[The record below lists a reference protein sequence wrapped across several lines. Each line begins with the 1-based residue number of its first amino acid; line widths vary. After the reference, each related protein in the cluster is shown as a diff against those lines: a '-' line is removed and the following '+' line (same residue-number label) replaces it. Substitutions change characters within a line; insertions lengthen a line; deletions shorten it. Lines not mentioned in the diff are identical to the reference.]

1 MTNPKTITRS
11 DLALF
16 LPNARLIRAFEML
29 LDAVNVGLPA
39 DIAALLTNVDYIG
52 FNRTAGH
59 SVSVGQMAWN
69 NVDDCL
75 DIGMDYGVKLQAG
88 LEYYARVEN
97 NTGVTIPNGTVV
109 GFAGVGPGSSISVA
123 PYLADGSQPSL
134 YVLGIMTHD
143 LPDMG
148 TQGYC
153 TAWGYVRDLD
163 TSGFS
168 VGDLLYP
175 SPTVAGAL
183 TNVKPTA
190 PQNVIP
196 IAVVLVS
203 HATQGSI
210 FVRPTIEQ
218 HKHYGVFTKTTDQSP
233 AVINTEYLLTFD
245 NTEKSYG
252 IIIDGTTSSRI
263 VIEHESGY
271 YKFDATLQLTSGS
284 ASAKNVWVWFKVN
297 GAAVANTARLL
308 TMDINGGYVPIAMS
322 EAFSLDVGDYVEI
335 AFAANDT
342 AVTVDSV
349 AATAFAPAAPAVTL
363 AVVQLQ
369 Q

>member
-1 MTNPKTITRS
+1 MTTPKTITRS

-29 LDAVNVGLPA
+29 LDTVNVGLPA
-39 DIAALLTNVDYIG
+39 DIATLLTNVSYIG

-59 SVSVGQMAWN
+59 SVGFGEIAWN
-69 NVDDCL
+69 DVDDCL
-75 DIGMDYGVKLQAG
+75 DIGMEYGVKLQTG
-88 LEYYARVEN
+88 LETYARVEN

-109 GFAGVGPGSSISVA
+109 GFVGVGPGGSISVA

-134 YVLGIMTHD
+134 YVLGVMTHD
-143 LPDMG
+143 LPDTG
-148 TQGYC
+148 TRGYC
-153 TAWGYVRDLD
+153 TAWGYVRDID
-163 TSGFS
+163 TSGFA
-168 VGDLLYP
+168 VGDLLFP

-190 PQNVIP
+190 PNNVIP

-203 HATQGSI
+203 HATQGAI

-233 AVINTEYLLTFD
+233 AAINTEYLLTFD
-245 NTEKSYG
+245 NTEKAFG
-252 IIIDGTTSSRI
+252 LEIGATTSRI
-263 VIEHESGY
+263 VIAHEGGY
-271 YKFDATLQLTSGS
+271 YKFDATLQFTSGN
-284 ASAKNVWVWFKVN
+284 ASAKNVWVWFKIN
-297 GAAVANTARLL
+297 GTAAANTSRLV
-308 TMDINGGYVPIAMS
+308 TMDINGGYAPISVS
-322 EAFSLDVGDYVEI
+322 EAFSLEVGDYVEL
-335 AFAANDT
+335 AFAASDT

-349 AATAFAPAAPAVTL
+349 AATAFAPAAPAVVLVAT
-363 AVVQLQ
+363 QLQ